1 MAGEPHVVALDL
13 GTSGPK
19 TLVVSLSGRIAGIGR
34 TFVDTIHVPGG
45 GAEQDAQALWEAV
58 KGSITQAL
66 TEADVSPA
74 DIKAVICG
82 SQYSSIVP
90 VDHTGSPLANMIL
103 WLDQRGTAGNL
114 RRMARLPRGVD
125 RPLQLLDWL
134 RVHGLAPV
142 AGGMSLN
149 HMRFLKYVRP
159 EVYARTAFLLEP
171 MDYVAMRLTGRATA
185 TQCTSFMS
193 LLMDNRAGAAHGYH
207 RRLLRYGLI
216 DQEKLPEAV
225 PIDAVIGGLLPKI
238 ADELGLAPG
247 TKVIAGMGDTHAGGM
262 GSLAFQGSHCG
273 LAMGSSSVLVTH
285 RAKKGTDLRN
295 ALFALPSPIVGQYF
309 AVAETGI
316 SGLALDSFLR
326 QTIFAEDSFAGGSVL
341 PEGPVRYAALERA
354 VASVEP
360 GAEGL
365 IYLPWLTGSLAP
377 KTDSQM
383 RGGFINMSPRMTRS
397 HMARAVLEGI
407 ALNLRWSR
415 DPMQKFC
422 GREFS
427 HYLFYGGGAQ
437 SDICAQIMADVLQ
450 RPIHQLDHAQHITAL
465 GAALTAFARL
475 KLIEPGDFAARVRE
489 RQVVEPNR
497 TRAKLYDE
505 RFEQFTAAFKA
516 LRPLSHRMNSTQMV
530 A

>member
-1 MAGEPHVVALDL
+1 MPGEPYVVALDL

-45 GAEQDAQALWEAV
+45 GAEQDAKALWDAVKSSISQALNDARV
-58 KGSITQAL
+58 
-66 TEADVSPA
+66 VPA

-90 VDHTGSPLANMIL
+90 VDANGLPLANMIL
-103 WLDQRGTAGNL
+103 WLDQRGTVGNL
-114 RRMARLPRGVD
+114 RRMARLPCGVD
-125 RPLQLLDWL
+125 SPLQLMDWL

-149 HMRFLKYVRP
+149 HMRFLKYARP
-159 EVYARTAFLLEP
+159 EIYARAAFLLEP
-171 MDYVAMRLTGRATA
+171 MDYVTMRLTGRAAA
-185 TQCTSFMS
+185 TQCTSFTS
-193 LLMDNRAGAAHGYH
+193 LLMDNRAGATHGYH

-216 DQEKLPEAV
+216 DPEKLPEAV
-225 PIDAVIGGLLPKI
+225 PVDAVIGGLLPKV
-238 ADELGLAPG
+238 ATELGLVPG

-285 RAKKGTDLRN
+285 REKKGTDLRN
-295 ALFALPSPIVGQYF
+295 ALFALPSPLVGQYF

-326 QTIFAEDSFAGGSVL
+326 QAIFADDSFACGAVL
-341 PEGPVRYAALERA
+341 TDGPARYAALDQA
-354 VASVEP
+354 VARVEP

-365 IYLPWLTGSLAP
+365 LYLPWLAGSLAP
-377 KTDSQM
+377 RTDSRM
-383 RGGFINMSPRMTRS
+383 RGGFINMSPRVTRS

-422 GREFS
+422 GRKFS

-450 RPIHQLDHAQHITAL
+450 RPIHQLDHAQHVTAL

-475 KLIEPGDFAARVRE
+475 KLIEPEDFASRVGE
-489 RQVVEPNR
+489 RRVAEPNVMLE
-497 TRAKLYDE
+497 KLYDE

-516 LRPLSHRMNSTQMV
+516 LRPLSRRMNGSWKG